1 MDWIWNLII
10 LAVAWLVSSNV
21 DEPQATKTAV
31 FLLIIMLGLFAKF
44 ALV

>member
-10 LAVAWLVSSNV
+10 LAFAWIVSSNL

-31 FLLIIMLGLFAKF
+31 FFLIIMFGLFAKF